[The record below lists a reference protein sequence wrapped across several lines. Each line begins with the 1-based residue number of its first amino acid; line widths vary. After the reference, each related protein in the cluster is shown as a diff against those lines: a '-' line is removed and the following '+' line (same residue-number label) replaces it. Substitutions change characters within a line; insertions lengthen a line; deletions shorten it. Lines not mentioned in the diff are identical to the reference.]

1 MADMAHLPAVRRRQV
16 LGATHDAFKLQVGR
30 TSWGHKES
38 SVEEVTLQHGL
49 KEAQR
54 GEQERDTRMVVQG
67 TGGALRRLE
76 VRTPG
81 DEMMLKVRPVMTVTC
96 ICGEG
101 LHPLCHS

>member
-1 MADMAHLPAVRRRQV
+1 M
-16 LGATHDAFKLQVGR
+16 
-30 TSWGHKES
+30 
-38 SVEEVTLQHGL
+38 EEVTLQHGL

-54 GEQERDTRMVVQG
+54 GEQERDTRTVVQG
-67 TGGALRRLE
+67 TGGTLRRLE

-101 LHPLCHS
+101 LHPFAIHELIYILTTNPEACLAPAPFRGKLQ